1 MDAAVAGCACA
12 GVCAGGACDAGGY
25 GGCVTG
31 GGRMIGF
38 ASADCV
44 VSEGGAAVSRAG
56 CACGV
61 GACACGALAGGR
73 MTGFAGM
80 GVGAAAVCTCV
91 ASVGVSENA
100 GEGAGVVGGSDAV
113 APAVR
118 MNGFDSGTDVD
129 TEAVC
134 SCAGAC
140 DVKVFGGSEGA
151 GRMIG
156 FDSTASVMRIGL
168 CADEPGAG
176 VSAAADILAPRAAA
190 VSSALSTSAAGFV
203 MCVIAGDGDG
213 AGAAAGVGE
222 GAGAGACARAGLGLE
237 EDVGASAAEVCVSVP
252 VAVVGAGRL
261 MGAAA
266 GAGVS
271 TSAGEGA
278 SMGVGT
284 RSIVAGGGVSAA
296 ACVSVSA
303 AEGAAGV
310 CVGMPI
316 GGVGV
321 SAIVDV
327 SNGGGSKD
335 GTCSGKKAAVDA
347 GFIAENADCI
357 TD

>member
-1 MDAAVAGCACA
+1 
-12 GVCAGGACDAGGY
+12 
-25 GGCVTG
+25 
-31 GGRMIGF
+31 
-38 ASADCV
+38 
-44 VSEGGAAVSRAG
+44 
-56 CACGV
+56 
-61 GACACGALAGGR
+61 

-213 AGAAAGVGE
+213 AGAAAG
-222 GAGAGACARAGLGLE
+222 AGACARAGLGLE